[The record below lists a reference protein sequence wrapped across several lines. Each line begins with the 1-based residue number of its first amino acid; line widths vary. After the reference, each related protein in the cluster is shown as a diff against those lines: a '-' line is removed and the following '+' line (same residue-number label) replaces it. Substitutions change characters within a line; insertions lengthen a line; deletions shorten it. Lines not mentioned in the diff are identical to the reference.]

1 MNRFF
6 SFLKEKLISIND
18 SPFKIALGFGL
29 GVFAG
34 IFPGTGPL
42 AAIFLAVIF
51 RANRAAALAASLL
64 TNTWLSVVIFAVSL
78 QTGAAVLGTDW
89 HAAQETSLALLKN
102 FHWRTLLSGPI
113 LTVVKPMLV
122 GYLIVGSALAG
133 LSFLAVYAAFKLRR
147 RR

>member
-1 MNRFF
+1 
-6 SFLKEKLISIND
+6 
-18 SPFKIALGFGL
+18 
-29 GVFAG
+29 
-34 IFPGTGPL
+34 
-42 AAIFLAVIF
+42 
-51 RANRAAALAASLL
+51 
-64 TNTWLSVVIFAVSL
+64 
-78 QTGAAVLGTDW
+78 LGTDW